1 VIVLGSAASLAYY
14 LRVLVAVWMRPTP
27 TPAVAAARPA
37 RAMPALAGGSS
48 ELDPPEGPNPP
59 AEGLDAETVGAREDT
74 KAPPAE
80 PAAVEPAPV
89 RARSRHW
96 ELTLVAVL
104 AALATLATGIYPDP
118 LFDLVRDAGESFRGL
133 L

>member
-1 VIVLGSAASLAYY
+1 VLA
-14 LRVLVAVWMRPTP
+14 AVWMRPATS
-27 TPAVAAARPA
+27 TAVASPV
-37 RAMPALAGGSS
+37 PVLAGGSQ
-48 ELDPPEGPNPP
+48 ELDPPEGP
-59 AEGLDAETVGAREDT
+59 D
-74 KAPPAE
+74 E
-80 PAAVEPAPV
+80 PAAAAAREEEAVEALSGP
-89 RARSRHW
+89 RGHW